1 MKTKIAKVLDAAF
14 VVSVI
19 TLWYL
24 LSRGITTVFK
34 QISGREMDTSSIE
47 LMLVIIPGV
56 VIWAY
61 SRHIYFYWIKTRIGL
76 RNFGF
81 LKPKGGAGTRV
92 EKVVT
97 DHIEPN

>member
-19 TLWYL
+19 ALWYF

-34 QISGREMDTSSIE
+34 QISGRELDASSIE

-61 SRHIYFYWIKTRIGL
+61 SRHIYFYWIKTRMGL

-81 LKPKGGAGTRV
+81 LKPKGGVGARV
-92 EKVVT
+92 EKVTV